1 MIMNNIFPNMENP
14 WVRRP
19 IVVLIVVC
27 AFPFLLGLLVAEVI
41 WETIKAMVQIIKK
54 QINESKPT
62 IAGIVDQIK
71 DTW

>member
-1 MIMNNIFPNMENP
+1 MTMNNIFPNMESP

-19 IVVLIVVC
+19 FIVLIVIC

-41 WETIKAMVQIIKK
+41 WETIKAMVQIIKA
-54 QINESKPT
+54 QINEIKPT
-62 IAGIVDQIK
+62 IAGIVEQLK

>member
-1 MIMNNIFPNMENP
+1 MNNLFPDMENP

-19 IVVLIVVC
+19 LIVLMVIC

-41 WETIKAMVQIIKK
+41 WETMKAMVEIIKK
-54 QINESKPT
+54 QISDVKPT
-62 IAGIVDQIK
+62 FEGIVEQLK

>member
-1 MIMNNIFPNMENP
+1 MESP
-14 WVRRP
+14 WARRP
-19 IVVLIVVC
+19 FIVLIVIC
-27 AFPFLLGLLVAEVI
+27 AFPFLFGLLVVEVI
-41 WETIKAMVQIIKK
+41 WETIKAVVEIIKK

>member
-1 MIMNNIFPNMENP
+1 
-14 WVRRP
+14 
-19 IVVLIVVC
+19 LIEFC
-27 AFPFLLGLLVAEVI
+27 AFPFLFGLLVVEVI

-54 QINESKPT
+54 QINEIRPT